1 MRGCWSK
8 LKCWQKG
15 ALLGGGG
22 HLVMAAAILIAY
34 FIAAIIDK
42 SGKGNGDMSLF
53 TLIMWILF
61 HLFWLL
67 ELIPFSILYIIGS
80 VKYLPFPDDPLSTS
94 WTGWT
99 WFALYLTYATAIYIL
114 LGMALCKVIGFSKG
128 VRKGT
133 KQ

>member
-1 MRGCWSK
+1 
-8 LKCWQKG
+8 
-15 ALLGGGG
+15 
-22 HLVMAAAILIAY
+22 MAAAILIAY